1 MVTNK
6 HFTKGIVV
14 VMAVAVVLC
23 FLAMAF
29 ADELSVLLGGTGV
42 KMEYESRL
50 FNTDEIISVDI
61 EMEEDEWNKMLSSA
75 MTEEY
80 YVCDVV
86 INGKSVKNVAIRP
99 KGNTS
104 LSAIAMDPDNNR
116 YSLKLEFDHFVDG
129 QTCYGLDKLILNNNY
144 ADATN
149 MKEALIYDMYQF
161 IGADASLYNYAK
173 VTVNGEYWGVYL
185 ALEAVEESFQLRN
198 FGTQDGELYKP
209 DSMEMGGGNSSSSSK
224 SSMPDM
230 GNVDFSRFAG
240 KTPPSK
246 GSRSDAGETTAQA
259 DDSAGTTAAADA
271 ETGASQ
277 SGRPSSGGSFDP
289 GNRPDMGS
297 FDPGNMPDMGDF
309 DLSNMPDMG
318 NFDPNNMPDMGS
330 FDPNNIPG
338 GGSDAATEPAAET
351 TAPAETTASDDS
363 TKTSESGSGSS
374 RGGFS
379 RRGGGANLNYTDDEL
394 DSYST
399 IWDGAIT
406 GTSKADQRRVVT
418 ALKNISEGTDLETYL
433 DVDNVLK
440 YMAVHVFSV
449 NMDSLSGSMAHNY
462 YLYEYDGQLNLFPW
476 DYNLSLGGMSMGSGG
491 DGTSVVNDAIDT
503 PFSGT
508 QFFNALLEDDEY
520 RARYHAYLQQLVD
533 EYVNSGR
540 FEETY
545 NRIRSQIDA
554 LVETDPNAMY
564 TYDEYLNAV
573 EILYEVVNLRAQSI
587 DGQLKGTIPSTDA
600 GQREDDSALIDASHI
615 DVSAMGKF
623 NMGGFSNGSPNRRS
637 GRSNSQ
643 TTTET
648 TDEAATEPSTEITT
662 EPATEPTT
670 EPTTEA
676 TTAAPETTQPSPP
689 DGASGFPG
697 GFDFSDPPEGF
708 DPGNMPDMGNF
719 DPGNMPDMGDFDPG
733 NMPDMSGMTPPG
745 ADTQTTTETTTAE
758 PTTEAAPE
766 TPQTSEPAS
775 DDATKERSS
784 SRPSFSGMPD
794 QSSNETLRGNLIL
807 FGVCFVIMLIALIG
821 VMLYKR
827 RK

>member
-6 HFTKGIVV
+6 HFSKGIVV

-29 ADELSVLLGGTGV
+29 ADELSLLLGGTGV
-42 KMEYESRL
+42 KMEYESKL

-61 EMEEDEWNKMLSSA
+61 EMDEDEWNNMLSGA

-104 LSAIAMDPDNNR
+104 LSAIAMDPDNDR

-161 IGADASLYNYAK
+161 IGAESSLYNYAK
-173 VTVNGEYWGVYL
+173 VNVNGEYWGVYL

-209 DSMEMGGGNSSSSSK
+209 DSMEMGGGSSSSSSTK
-224 SSMPDM
+224 SSKPDM
-230 GNVDFSRFAG
+230 GNVDFSQFAG
-240 KTPPSK
+240 KTPPSSSD
-246 GSRSDAGETTAQA
+246 GSRPSRSSSDSDSSDAAS
-259 DDSAGTTAAADA
+259 DS
-271 ETGASQ
+271 
-277 SGRPSSGGSFDP
+277 RSSFGGF
-289 GNRPDMGS
+289 S
-297 FDPGNMPDMGDF
+297 FDPGNMPEGG
-309 DLSNMPDMG
+309 S
-318 NFDPNNMPDMGS
+318 FDPSNMPDMGS
-330 FDPNNIPG
+330 FDFSNMPEGFDPNNMPD
-338 GGSDAATEPAAET
+338 GGSFDPSGSSTDSSDA
-351 TAPAETTASDDS
+351 
-363 TKTSESGSGSS
+363 TSEPTTEKAESNSSEKADDAKSGSS
-374 RGGFS
+374 RSGFS
-379 RRGGGANLNYTDDEL
+379 KRGNGANLNYTDDEL

-406 GTSKADQRRVVT
+406 GTSKADHRRVVT
-418 ALKNISEGTDLETYL
+418 ALKNISEGTNLEEYL

-440 YMAVHVFSV
+440 YMAVHTFSV

-462 YLYEYDGQLNLFPW
+462 YLYEYEGQLNLFPW
-476 DYNLSLGGMSMGSGG
+476 DYNLSFGGMSMGSGG

-508 QFFNALLEDDEY
+508 HFFDALLENEEY
-520 RARYHAYLQQLVD
+520 LARYHAYLQQLVD
-533 EYVNSGR
+533 EYVNGGR
-540 FEETY
+540 LDETY

-564 TYDEYLNAV
+564 TYEQYQTAAPL
-573 EILYEVVNLRAQSI
+573 LYEVIKLRAQSI
-587 DGQLKGTIPSTDA
+587 DGQLNGTIPSTDE

-623 NMGGFSNGSPNRRS
+623 NMGGFQNGSPNRRS

-643 TTTET
+643 TSTESTDET
-648 TDEAATEPSTEITT
+648 TTQASSEQTSET
-662 EPATEPTT
+662 TT
-670 EPTTEA
+670 EPTTEG
-676 TTAAPETTQPSPP
+676 TTAEPETTQPRTQ
-689 DGASGFPG
+689 DGANGFPG
-697 GFDFSDPPEGF
+697 SFDPSNIPEGF
-708 DPGNMPDMGNF
+708 DPNNMPDMGSF
-719 DPGNMPDMGDFDPG
+719 DPNNLPEGFDPNNMPNMG
-733 NMPDMSGMTPPG
+733 GMTPPG
-745 ADTQTTTETTTAE
+745 ASAETTAE
-758 PTTEAAPE
+758 ATTATTEAAADVTTSD
-766 TPQTSEPAS
+766 TPQTSEPAT
-775 DDATKERSS
+775 DAQNENSNS
-784 SRPSFSGMPD
+784 SRPSFSGMPG
-794 QSSNETLRGNLIL
+794 QSSDSTLRSNLIL
-807 FGVCFVIMLIALIG
+807 FAICLAVMLAALVGVK
-821 VMLYKR
+821 LYKR